1 LLTLLKIKF
10 TENSKRKLEEQNNQQ
25 NQIEP
30 ENSVEQ
36 IPLAETYSPYPLISP
51 VAAAFLG
58 LIGGF
63 ILYQFLGGLMTL
75 LIFGFD
81 LEAAPVNGLRFMT
94 IIGQILFIF
103 LPAIFFSKW
112 IYGDVSKI
120 ISLKLPNWKE
130 VSLFVLGIII
140 LTPLLQSY
148 LYIQN
153 YFIERL
159 AESSEF
165 VNSIKFLLDSLNEL
179 IEKTFGDL
187 IRADN
192 VPEMLLVIIAISVV
206 PAICEEVMFRGYIQR
221 SFGFKFKPHIA
232 AIITAIF
239 FALYHFNPYGLIPLA
254 IIGYYLGFAAYTS
267 QSLVL
272 PIIIHFLNNFFAVM
286 LYFIIG
292 DDDLLKSN
300 VSDTSSLNTNVI
312 YFFLLLF
319 LFTALM
325 FFIRNY
331 YKKSKIVQ
339 EV

>member
-1 LLTLLKIKF
+1 M
-10 TENSKRKLEEQNNQQ
+10 EEFNNQQ
-25 NQIEP
+25 NQIKP
-30 ENSVEQ
+30 EKPREQ
-36 IPLAETYSPYPLISP
+36 NLLAETYSPFPLISP

-81 LEAAPVNGLRFMT
+81 IEAAPVNGLRLMT
-94 IIGQILFIF
+94 IVGQILFIM
-103 LPAIFFSKW
+103 LPALLFSKW

-130 VSLFVLGIII
+130 LSLFVLGIII

-153 YFIERL
+153 YFIEQW
-159 AESSEF
+159 AEVSPF
-165 VNSIKFLLDSLNEL
+165 INSIKFLLDSLNEL
-179 IEKTFGDL
+179 IEKTFGNL

-192 VPEMLLVIIAISVV
+192 IPEMLLVIITISIV

-232 AIITAIF
+232 AILTALF

-254 IIGYYLGFAAYTS
+254 IIGFYLGFAAYTS
-267 QSLVL
+267 QSLVI

-292 DDDLLKSN
+292 DDELFKSN
-300 VSDTSSLNTNVI
+300 VTDAESFDANVM
-312 YFFLLLF
+312 YFFILLF
-319 LFTALM
+319 MFAVLM
-325 FFIRNY
+325 YFIRNY
-331 YKKSKIVQ
+331 YKKIKTT
-339 EV
+339 

>member
-1 LLTLLKIKF
+1 M
-10 TENSKRKLEEQNNQQ
+10 EELDNQQ

-30 ENSVEQ
+30 EKPGEQ
-36 IPLAETYSPYPLISP
+36 ISLAETYSPYPLISP

-58 LIGGF
+58 LVGGF
-63 ILYQFLGGLMTL
+63 ILYQFLGGLLTL
-75 LIFGFD
+75 LFFGFD

-103 LPAIFFSKW
+103 LPALLFSKW

-130 VSLFVLGIII
+130 LALFVLGIII

-153 YFIERL
+153 YFIEQL
-159 AESSEF
+159 AEVSPF
-165 VNSIKFLLDSLNEL
+165 INSIKFLLDSLNEL
-179 IEKTFGDL
+179 IEKTFGNL

-192 VPEMLLVIIAISVV
+192 VPEMLLVIITISVV

-232 AIITAIF
+232 AILTALF

-254 IIGYYLGFAAYTS
+254 IIGFYLGFAAYTS
-267 QSLVL
+267 QSLVI
-272 PIIIHFLNNFFAVM
+272 PIIIHFLNNFFAVI

-292 DDDLLKSN
+292 DDELFKSN
-300 VSDTSSLNTNVI
+300 VTDDAALDANLI
-312 YFFLLLF
+312 YFFILLF
-319 LFTALM
+319 MFTALM

-331 YKKSKIVQ
+331 YKKIKNVQ

>member
-1 LLTLLKIKF
+1 
-10 TENSKRKLEEQNNQQ
+10 LEELNDRQE
-25 NQIEP
+25 QIEP
-30 ENSVEQ
+30 DRSGEQ
-36 IPLAETYSPYPLISP
+36 TALAETFSPYPLISP

-63 ILYQFLGGLMTL
+63 ILYQFVGGLLTL

-81 LEAAPVNGLRFMT
+81 LEAVPVNGLRFMT
-94 IIGQILFIF
+94 ILGQILFIF
-103 LPAIFFSKW
+103 LPALFFSKW

-120 ISLKLPNWKE
+120 ISLKLPKWKE
-130 VSLFVLGIII
+130 LLLFVLGIII

-153 YFIERL
+153 YFIEQW
-159 AESSEF
+159 AESSQF
-165 VNSIKFLLDSLNEL
+165 INSIKFLLDSLNEL
-179 IEKTFGDL
+179 IEKTFGNL

-192 VPEMLLVIIAISVV
+192 IAEMILVIITISIV

-232 AIITAIF
+232 AIITALF

-254 IIGYYLGFAAYTS
+254 IIGFYLGFAAYTS
-267 QSLVL
+267 QSLVI
-272 PIIIHFLNNFFAVM
+272 PMVIHFLNNFFAVL

-292 DDDLLKSN
+292 DDELFKSN
-300 VSDTSSLNTNVI
+300 VSDAASLDSNVF
-312 YFFLLLF
+312 YFVLLLF
-319 LFTALM
+319 MFVALM

-331 YKKSKIVQ
+331 YKKRKTV
-339 EV
+339 

>member
-1 LLTLLKIKF
+1 
-10 TENSKRKLEEQNNQQ
+10 LEELNDPKEQTET
-25 NQIEP
+25 IKSVDAD
-30 ENSVEQ
+30 NSAQ
-36 IPLAETYSPYPLISP
+36 MYSPYPLISP

-58 LIGGF
+58 LVGGF
-63 ILYQFLGGLMTL
+63 ILYQFLGGLLTL
-75 LIFGFD
+75 LFFGFD

-103 LPAIFFSKW
+103 LPALLFSKW

-120 ISLKLPNWKE
+120 ISLKLPNWRE
-130 VSLFVLGIII
+130 LVLFVLGIII

-153 YFIERL
+153 YLIEQW
-159 AESSEF
+159 AEVSPLI
-165 VNSIKFLLDSLNEL
+165 NSIKYLLDSLNEL
-179 IEKTFGDL
+179 IEKTFVNL

-192 VPEMLLVIIAISVV
+192 VPEMLLVIITIAVV

-232 AIITAIF
+232 AILTALF

-254 IIGYYLGFAAYTS
+254 IIGFYLGFAAYTS
-267 QSLVL
+267 QSLVI

-292 DDDLLKSN
+292 DDELFKSN
-300 VSDTSSLNTNVI
+300 VSDAAALDANII
-312 YFFLLLF
+312 YFIILF
-319 LFTALM
+319 FMFTALM

-331 YKKSKIVQ
+331 YKKIKIPQ

>member
-1 LLTLLKIKF
+1 
-10 TENSKRKLEEQNNQQ
+10 LEELNNQQ
-25 NQIEP
+25 NQTEP
-30 ENSVEQ
+30 EKSADVDNNA
-36 IPLAETYSPYPLISP
+36 PAYSPYPLISP

-63 ILYQFLGGLMTL
+63 ILYQFLGGLLTL

-81 LEAAPVNGLRFMT
+81 IEAAPVNGLRFMT

-103 LPAIFFSKW
+103 LPALLFSKW

-130 VSLFVLGIII
+130 LVLFVLGIII

-153 YFIERL
+153 YFIEQW
-159 AESSEF
+159 AEVSPF
-165 VNSIKFLLDSLNEL
+165 INSIKFLLDSLNEL
-179 IEKTFGDL
+179 IEKTFGNL

-192 VPEMLLVIIAISVV
+192 VPEMLLVIITISVV

-232 AIITAIF
+232 AIFTALF

-254 IIGYYLGFAAYTS
+254 IIGFYLGFAAYTS
-267 QSLVL
+267 QSLVI
-272 PIIIHFLNNFFAVM
+272 PIIIHFLNNFFAVI

-292 DDDLLKSN
+292 DDELFKSN
-300 VSDTSSLNTNVI
+300 VSDAESLDANLI

-319 LFTALM
+319 MFVALM
-325 FFIRNY
+325 FLIRNY
-331 YKKSKIVQ
+331 YRRKRKE
-339 EV
+339 EVV

>member
-1 LLTLLKIKF
+1 
-10 TENSKRKLEEQNNQQ
+10 LEELNDQQ
-25 NQIEP
+25 DQIAP
-30 ENSVEQ
+30 EKSEEVENIVPQ
-36 IPLAETYSPYPLISP
+36 SESAYPLISP

-103 LPAIFFSKW
+103 LPALFFSKW

-120 ISLKLPNWKE
+120 ISLKMPNWKE
-130 VSLFVLGIII
+130 LALFVLGIII

-159 AESSEF
+159 AETSEF

-232 AIITAIF
+232 AIITAVF

-254 IIGYYLGFAAYTS
+254 IIGFYLGFAAYTS
-267 QSLVL
+267 QSLVI

-300 VSDTSSLNTNVI
+300 VSDAASLDMNVM
-312 YFFLLLF
+312 YFFLLLIM
-319 LFTALM
+319 FTALM
-325 FFIRNY
+325 LFIRNY

>member
-1 LLTLLKIKF
+1 MEELNDQQDQIAPEKSEEV
-10 TENSKRKLEEQNNQQ
+10 ENIVPQSE
-25 NQIEP
+25 
-30 ENSVEQ
+30 S
-36 IPLAETYSPYPLISP
+36 THPLISP

-103 LPAIFFSKW
+103 LPALFFSKW

-120 ISLKLPNWKE
+120 VSLKMPNWKGLA
-130 VSLFVLGIII
+130 LFVLGIII

-153 YFIERL
+153 YFIEQL
-159 AESSEF
+159 AETSEF

-232 AIITAIF
+232 AIITAVF

-254 IIGYYLGFAAYTS
+254 IIGFYLGFAAYTS
-267 QSLVL
+267 QSLVI

-300 VSDTSSLNTNVI
+300 VSDAASLDMNVI
-312 YFFLLLF
+312 YFFLLLI

-331 YKKSKIVQ
+331 YTKSKIAQ

>member
-1 LLTLLKIKF
+1 M
-10 TENSKRKLEEQNNQQ
+10 ENYNQDE
-25 NQIEP
+25 NQPEP
-30 ENSVEQ
+30 ENSADQ
-36 IPLAETYSPYPLISP
+36 KSILETSSPYPLISP

-63 ILYQFLGGLMTL
+63 ILYQFVGGLMTL

-81 LEAAPVNGLRFMT
+81 LEAVPVNGLRFMT

-103 LPAIFFSKW
+103 LPALFFSKW
-112 IYGDVSKI
+112 IYGDISKI
-120 ISLKLPNWKE
+120 ISLKLPKWKE
-130 VSLFVLGIII
+130 LFLFILGIII

-159 AESSEF
+159 AESSQF
-165 VNSIKFLLDSLNEL
+165 INSIKFLLDSLNEL
-179 IEKTFGDL
+179 IEKTFGNL

-192 VPEMLLVIIAISVV
+192 FVEMLLVIITISVI

-221 SFGFKFKPHIA
+221 SFGFKFKSHIA
-232 AIITAIF
+232 ALLTALF

-254 IIGYYLGFAAYTS
+254 IIGFYLGFAAYSS
-267 QSLVL
+267 QSLFI
-272 PIIIHFLNNFFAVM
+272 PIILHFLNNFFAVM

-292 DDDLLKSN
+292 DDELFKSN
-300 VSDTSSLNTNVI
+300 VSDSASLETNVI
-312 YFFLLLF
+312 YFIALLIMFIALFFL
-319 LFTALM
+319 
-325 FFIRNY
+325 IKNY
-331 YKKSKIVQ
+331 YKKSNNVQ

>member
-1 LLTLLKIKF
+1 
-10 TENSKRKLEEQNNQQ
+10 LEELNDQQ
-25 NQIEP
+25 DQIAP
-30 ENSVEQ
+30 EKSEEVENIVPQ
-36 IPLAETYSPYPLISP
+36 SESTHPLISP

-103 LPAIFFSKW
+103 LPALFFSKW

-120 ISLKLPNWKE
+120 VSLKMPNWKGLA
-130 VSLFVLGIII
+130 LFVLGIII

-153 YFIERL
+153 YFIERW

-232 AIITAIF
+232 AIITAVF

-254 IIGYYLGFAAYTS
+254 IIGFYLGFAAYTS
-267 QSLVL
+267 QSLVI

-300 VSDTSSLNTNVI
+300 VSDAASLDMNIV
-312 YFFLLLF
+312 YFFLLLIM
-319 LFTALM
+319 FTALM

>member
-1 LLTLLKIKF
+1 
-10 TENSKRKLEEQNNQQ
+10 LEELDNQQ

-30 ENSVEQ
+30 EKSANKDSSTQ
-36 IPLAETYSPYPLISP
+36 TYSRYPLISP

-63 ILYQFLGGLMTL
+63 ILYQFLGGLLTL
-75 LIFGFD
+75 LFFGFD

-103 LPAIFFSKW
+103 LPALLFSKW

-120 ISLKLPNWKE
+120 ISLKLPNWRE
-130 VSLFVLGIII
+130 LVLFVLGIII

-153 YFIERL
+153 YLIEQWAEVSPFI
-159 AESSEF
+159 
-165 VNSIKFLLDSLNEL
+165 NSIKFLLDSLNEL
-179 IEKTFGDL
+179 IEKTFGNL

-192 VPEMLLVIIAISVV
+192 VPEMLLVIITISVV

-232 AIITAIF
+232 AILTALF

-254 IIGYYLGFAAYTS
+254 IIGFYLGFAAYTS
-267 QSLVL
+267 QSLVI

-292 DDDLLKSN
+292 DDELFKSN
-300 VSDTSSLNTNVI
+300 VSDAAALDANII
-312 YFFLLLF
+312 YFLILLIM
-319 LFTALM
+319 FTALM

-331 YKKSKIVQ
+331 YKKIKTTQ

>member
-1 LLTLLKIKF
+1 
-10 TENSKRKLEEQNNQQ
+10 LEELNNRQD
-25 NQIEP
+25 QIDP
-30 ENSVEQ
+30 ENLEEVKS
-36 IPLAETYSPYPLISP
+36 LTETYSPYPLISP

-81 LEAAPVNGLRFMT
+81 LEAAPVNGLRFVT

-103 LPAIFFSKW
+103 LPALLFSKW

-120 ISLKLPNWKE
+120 ISLKLPNWRE
-130 VSLFVLGIII
+130 LVLFVLGIII

-153 YFIERL
+153 YLIEQWAEVSPFI
-159 AESSEF
+159 
-165 VNSIKFLLDSLNEL
+165 NSIKFLLDSLNEL
-179 IEKTFGDL
+179 IEKTFGNL

-192 VPEMLLVIIAISVV
+192 VPEMLLVIITISVV

-232 AIITAIF
+232 AILTALF

-254 IIGYYLGFAAYTS
+254 IIGFYLGFAAYTS
-267 QSLVL
+267 QSLVI

-292 DDDLLKSN
+292 DDELFKSN
-300 VSDTSSLNTNVI
+300 VSDAAALDANII
-312 YFFLLLF
+312 YFLILLIM
-319 LFTALM
+319 FTALM

-331 YKKSKIVQ
+331 YKKNKIPQ

>member
-1 LLTLLKIKF
+1 M
-10 TENSKRKLEEQNNQQ
+10 EELNNQQ
-25 NQIEP
+25 NQTEP
-30 ENSVEQ
+30 EKSADVDNNA
-36 IPLAETYSPYPLISP
+36 PAYSPYPLISP

-63 ILYQFLGGLMTL
+63 ILYQFLGGLLTL

-81 LEAAPVNGLRFMT
+81 IEAAPVNGLRFMT

-103 LPAIFFSKW
+103 LPALLFSKW

-130 VSLFVLGIII
+130 LVLFVLGIII

-153 YFIERL
+153 YFIEQW
-159 AESSEF
+159 AEVSPF
-165 VNSIKFLLDSLNEL
+165 INSIKFLLDSLNEL
-179 IEKTFGDL
+179 IEKTFGNL

-192 VPEMLLVIIAISVV
+192 VPEMLLVIITISVV

-232 AIITAIF
+232 AIFTALF

-254 IIGYYLGFAAYTS
+254 IIGFYLGFAAYTS
-267 QSLVL
+267 QSLVI
-272 PIIIHFLNNFFAVM
+272 PIIIHFLNNFFAVI

-292 DDDLLKSN
+292 DDELFKSN
-300 VSDTSSLNTNVI
+300 VSDAESLDANLI

-319 LFTALM
+319 MFVALM
-325 FFIRNY
+325 FLIRNY
-331 YKKSKIVQ
+331 YRRKRKE
-339 EV
+339 EVV